1 MKDVIILRGPVGVG
15 KSTISRII
23 QQKLGSK
30 WCVINVDE
38 LKYPIPLLPDK
49 SNRPER
55 SQIAHE
61 VSNFYAREMH
71 RYGYHVVLEE
81 MYKKPKNDSVVNYM
95 KENSISYLKV
105 FLSAPVE
112 ATIERNN
119 NRSKVINEAEVRRHY
134 TEIEAYTDDFVI
146 DTTKYSAEEVAEQ
159 IIAQL

>member
-23 QQKLGSK
+23 QQKLGPK

-38 LKYPIPLLPDK
+38 LKYPIQLLPDE

-55 SQIAHE
+55 AQIAHD

-71 RYGYHVVLEE
+71 QYGYHVILEE
-81 MYKKPKNDSVVNYM
+81 MYKKPKNDSVVSYM
-95 KENSISYLKV
+95 KENGLSCLKV

-134 TEIEAYTDDFVI
+134 AEIEAYDDDFVI
-146 DTTKYSAEEVAEQ
+146 DTTKYSAEEIADL